1 MKEKSIKGITLVA
14 LVVTI
19 IILLILAGV
28 AITALTQ
35 TGLLEN
41 AKQAKNAMENA
52 QNTENITFAEYSEK
66 INEIVGGS
74 IRENENNMGN
84 ISEYSLGD
92 AEIFDSRLKDLNG
105 GYKIV
110 GNTVYVYITAT
121 VTKSLSANNSWAII
135 TNIPEPQI
143 STPLQILAVKADTN
157 FIGGINCGVN
167 STESGVHVLR
177 LGTSSLSIPVN
188 STITI
193 KGSYQ
198 KNRT

>member
-35 TGLLEN
+35 TGLFEN

-74 IRENENNMGN
+74 TRENENNMGN

-121 VTKSLSANNSWAII
+121 VTKSLSANDSWSIT

-143 STPLQILAVKADTN
+143 STPLQILAVKADTS
-157 FIGGINCGVN
+157 FIGGLNCVVN
-167 STESGVHVLR
+167 STELGVHVLR

-198 KNRT
+198 KK

>member
-1 MKEKSIKGITLVA
+1 M
-14 LVVTI
+14 
-19 IILLILAGV
+19 ILAGV

-74 IRENENNMGN
+74 TRENENNMGN

-92 AEIFDSRLKDLNG
+92 AEILKDLNG

>member
-1 MKEKSIKGITLVA
+1 M
-14 LVVTI
+14 
-19 IILLILAGV
+19 V
-28 AITALTQ
+28 AIK
-35 TGLLEN
+35 LLVI
-41 AKQAKNAMENA
+41 QYM
-52 QNTENITFAEYSEK
+52 Y
-66 INEIVGGS
+66 IV
-74 IRENENNMGN
+74 
-84 ISEYSLGD
+84 LQ
-92 AEIFDSRLKDLNG
+92 LLQK
-105 GYKIV
+105 V
-110 GNTVYVYITAT
+110 Q
-121 VTKSLSANNSWAII
+121 AII

-177 LGTSSLSIPVN
+177 LGTSSLSIPVK